1 MDTVDIELEDQA
13 EIEGDAGQRLRG
25 RLPLRLTLRGDLSD
39 IGNVLLALRALG
51 GFDSGPMHYPFY
63 RLARVAAR
71 RPLDELF
78 DDLAQ
83 HAGLAAHRLGEGSLL
98 LDGPGVLVSARGGAR
113 PITAQ

>member
-51 GFDSGPMHYPFY
+51 GFGSHSSG
-63 RLARVAAR
+63 AAR
-71 RPLDELF
+71 DREDPV
-78 DDLAQ
+78 
-83 HAGLAAHRLGEGSLL
+83 R
-98 LDGPGVLVSARGGAR
+98 ARGAGSDF
-113 PITAQ
+113 PAQG